1 MNVKK
6 ILGAI
11 ICIPIILSGVSGCK
25 KEENSYEEKVILKY
39 IMPGPGLQNDS
50 EMVWEEFN
58 RRLSE
63 KLPNVRVDFE
73 VIPLNEYK
81 RKFMLMCSAREQID
95 IVNNYSL
102 DFSNEVINGTFEPL
116 DELLQLYG
124 KETLQALPD
133 WFMNYQ
139 KYNDVTY
146 GIPTYQMCADLRSI
160 FFLKEHTDK
169 YLDIDELKN
178 ALYSSNVFTQGFY
191 DILTKFISDMKED
204 GINFKDTTLINVRGY
219 ESLINMYGYEYSDP
233 AHEVKNIYFNDD
245 SYVRFKTA
253 REWYEAGYIREDA
266 LSETNYD
273 NIMGKYDGMPFW
285 DSSATPFTAAAL
297 SVKYG
302 REIIAVPFFE
312 DEFIHYQNTAAG
324 TSIMSKCNHKK
335 EAMQVIN
342 LLQTD
347 EELYN
352 LLTFGIEGVHY
363 TKSGDD
369 SIVTSFDSTPTSHD
383 NYGLYKWVVANTYN
397 AYNNQTEPAEYKNW
411 VFDECNSSDWRSDLI
426 GFQPDTS
433 KIQDY
438 LTQTANV
445 KEKYLSPLNYGVLP
459 DWETYFN
466 TAITELDLVGGK
478 QIKEEL
484 QRQVD
489 EFLASKA
496 E

>member
-266 LSETNYD
+266 RSETN
-273 NIMGKYDGMPFW
+273 
-285 DSSATPFTAAAL
+285 
-297 SVKYG
+297 
-302 REIIAVPFFE
+302 
-312 DEFIHYQNTAAG
+312 
-324 TSIMSKCNHKK
+324 
-335 EAMQVIN
+335 
-342 LLQTD
+342 
-347 EELYN
+347 
-352 LLTFGIEGVHY
+352 
-363 TKSGDD
+363 
-369 SIVTSFDSTPTSHD
+369 
-383 NYGLYKWVVANTYN
+383 
-397 AYNNQTEPAEYKNW
+397 
-411 VFDECNSSDWRSDLI
+411 
-426 GFQPDTS
+426 
-433 KIQDY
+433 
-438 LTQTANV
+438 
-445 KEKYLSPLNYGVLP
+445 
-459 DWETYFN
+459 
-466 TAITELDLVGGK
+466 
-478 QIKEEL
+478 
-484 QRQVD
+484 
-489 EFLASKA
+489 
-496 E
+496 